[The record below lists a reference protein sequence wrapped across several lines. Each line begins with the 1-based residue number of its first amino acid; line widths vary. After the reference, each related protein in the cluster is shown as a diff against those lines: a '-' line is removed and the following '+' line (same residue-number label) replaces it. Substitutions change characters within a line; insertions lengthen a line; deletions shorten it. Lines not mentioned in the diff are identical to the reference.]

1 MRKRSLALSSA
12 VLVVA
17 VATTTA
23 AITLHPGADPGAAP
37 ERPSSAVV
45 VPPVTSEAPASG
57 AELWPVAGKTLRVGF
72 NGEIPGWSYPDI
84 NPKGFDVDLANYLA
98 GRLGFTVVPV
108 ALTPYDREGALLRGE
123 VDLVIANYSM
133 DGAST
138 TDPAKRRKDFVDFA
152 GPYFVDRSGQMVD
165 LGKLAAITHQA
176 TVLDS
181 EHTCVTKGTTAAD
194 KIGARAKDTL
204 RECLDPFLNPD
215 DRQFD
220 AVETDEAILLAV
232 ANFRKAK
239 VDPAYWESGG
249 LVNPKEFYGVA
260 MRKVDSRACNEFTTK
275 IHDFVN
281 SQAWETSYDA
291 LHIKTTIPH
300 KPEDTDH
307 AYC

>member
-23 AITLHPGADPGAAP
+23 AITLHPGPGPAP
-37 ERPSSAVV
+37 EPTPAAVARPSVAPQAAV
-45 VPPVTSEAPASG
+45 SG
-57 AELWPVAGKTLRVGF
+57 AELWPVSGKTLRVGF

-84 NPKGFDVDLANYLA
+84 NPTGFDVDLANYLA
-98 GRLGFTVVPV
+98 EQLGFTIVPV

-138 TDPAKRRKDFVDFA
+138 TDPAKRRRDFVDFA

-165 LGKLAAITHQA
+165 LGKLAAITGQ
-176 TVLDS
+176 TRLLDS

-194 KIGARAKDTL
+194 KLGARAKDTL
-204 RECLDPFLNPD
+204 RECLDPFLTAD

-232 ANFRKAK
+232 ANFRKAD

-260 MRKVDSRACNEFTTK
+260 MRKIDSRACDELTTK

-300 KPEDTDH
+300 KPERTDH
-307 AYC
+307 PYC